1 LGEGNAPGVLAF
13 EAAASHENV
22 TLGVKLGDE
31 TILSFPMPISISS
44 VREMYRWLN
53 IRSACGGTGGESS
66 RLYEPDNLPDSEC
79 DGRHFVFV
87 HGYNVNSADARKW
100 GDQMFKRLRL
110 SGMKSMF
117 TAVNWFG
124 NKSQLWEGIP
134 VIGGKS
140 LDYYSNVRNALDTAP
155 YLATALNALSGKK
168 IMLAHSLGNMLVSE
182 SAKYHNLVYYKYY
195 MFNGAVPIE
204 AYNEDFYAEEMT
216 EHGWRNIDQSK
227 WAANWHACITMNN
240 DPRKTLKWRGR
251 YAGMNDVINCY
262 SPTEDI
268 LANATV
274 NGWGGVWGAQEL
286 FKGTASLHFVP
297 GNCEGGWGYNDEYTN
312 IAGMLTD
319 FAKTN
324 EFTNLE
330 LIVNPLFRKLDNEIF
345 HQTNSIAIAQTELNK
360 VMSDA
365 IPATSFASGA
375 NDMGRGLK
383 SYNMHDYMVTSWPR
397 KDSDGKSVWYHSDI
411 KDVAYYF
418 THGLFEKVMNGE

>member
-1 LGEGNAPGVLAF
+1 
-13 EAAASHENV
+13 
-22 TLGVKLGDE
+22 
-31 TILSFPMPISISS
+31 
-44 VREMYRWLN
+44 
-53 IRSACGGTGGESS
+53 
-66 RLYEPDNLPDSEC
+66 
-79 DGRHFVFV
+79 
-87 HGYNVNSADARKW
+87 
-100 GDQMFKRLRL
+100 
-110 SGMKSMF
+110 
-117 TAVNWFG
+117 
-124 NKSQLWEGIP
+124 
-134 VIGGKS
+134 
-140 LDYYSNVRNALDTAP
+140 
-155 YLATALNALSGKK
+155 
-168 IMLAHSLGNMLVSE
+168 
-182 SAKYHNLVYYKYY
+182 

-345 HQTNSIAIAQTELNK
+345 HQTNSIAIVQTELNK

-365 IPATSFASGA
+365 IPATSFAAGA

>member
-1 LGEGNAPGVLAF
+1 MQPTQQI
-13 EAAASHENV
+13 SHMIWAVDNDVGALSSITDSFAHHAWHKQELFKGRG
-22 TLGVKLGDE
+22 LGVGLGATDW
-31 TILSFPMPISISS
+31 SG
-44 VREMYRWLN
+44 WN
-53 IRSACGGTGGESS
+53 IE
-66 RLYEPDNLPDSEC
+66 E
-79 DGRHFVFV
+79 
-87 HGYNVNSADARKW
+87 
-100 GDQMFKRLRL
+100 
-110 SGMKSMF
+110 
-117 TAVNWFG
+117 NWFG
-124 NKSQLWEGIP
+124 VNKISVEQAFSMSDI
-134 VIGGKS
+134 
-140 LDYYSNVRNALDTAP
+140 
-155 YLATALNALSGKK
+155 
-168 IMLAHSLGNMLVSE
+168 
-182 SAKYHNLVYYKYY
+182 
-195 MFNGAVPIE
+195 
-204 AYNEDFYAEEMT
+204 
-216 EHGWRNIDQSK
+216 
-227 WAANWHACITMNN
+227 
-240 DPRKTLKWRGR
+240 
-251 YAGMNDVINCY
+251 INCY

-312 IAGMLTD
+312 IAGILTD

-330 LIVNPLFRKLDNEIF
+330 LIVNPLFRKLDNGIF

-365 IPATSFASGA
+365 IPATSFAAGA

>member
-1 LGEGNAPGVLAF
+1 
-13 EAAASHENV
+13 
-22 TLGVKLGDE
+22 
-31 TILSFPMPISISS
+31 
-44 VREMYRWLN
+44 
-53 IRSACGGTGGESS
+53 
-66 RLYEPDNLPDSEC
+66 
-79 DGRHFVFV
+79 
-87 HGYNVNSADARKW
+87 
-100 GDQMFKRLRL
+100 
-110 SGMKSMF
+110 
-117 TAVNWFG
+117 
-124 NKSQLWEGIP
+124 
-134 VIGGKS
+134 
-140 LDYYSNVRNALDTAP
+140 
-155 YLATALNALSGKK
+155 
-168 IMLAHSLGNMLVSE
+168 
-182 SAKYHNLVYYKYY
+182 
-195 MFNGAVPIE
+195 
-204 AYNEDFYAEEMT
+204 
-216 EHGWRNIDQSK
+216 
-227 WAANWHACITMNN
+227 MNN

-251 YAGMNDVINCY
+251 YTGMNDVINCY

-324 EFTNLE
+324 KFTNLE

-365 IPATSFASGA
+365 IPATSFAAGA

-383 SYNMHDYMVTSWPR
+383 SYNMHDYMVTSWTR